1 MVNPELSE
9 RPTGTKK
16 PTEPV
21 LRLPAP
27 GGDTQAYDPRIYEIY
42 RVENQIYGRHL
53 REYEREKKALLDVIT
68 AIQDSMNAE
77 SAAFIQKTPS
87 HAWDFLRAP
96 KNHMAPSDMAR
107 CYEIRTKY
115 HKLSKGPGN
124 RDLGT

>member
-27 GGDTQAYDPRIYEIY
+27 GGDTQAYDPRIYETRIYEIY
-42 RVENQIYGRHL
+42 RVENHIYGRHL

-77 SAAFIQKTPS
+77 NAAFIQKTPS
-87 HAWDFLRAP
+87 HA
-96 KNHMAPSDMAR
+96 
-107 CYEIRTKY
+107 
-115 HKLSKGPGN
+115 
-124 RDLGT
+124 